1 MLTTEYNYETE
12 LRVVKREAREEGI
25 NEGMRKGRMEGM
37 MEGREEGL
45 VTTATR
51 MKNAN
56 CEVGFI
62 QQMTGLSR
70 EAIEKV

>member
-25 NEGMRKGRMEGM
+25 NEGMRKGRMEGK
-37 MEGREEGL
+37 EEGL

-70 EAIEKV
+70 EAIEKL

>member
-25 NEGMRKGRMEGM
+25 NEGMRKGR
-37 MEGREEGL
+37 EEGL

-51 MKNAN
+51 MKNN
-56 CEVGFI
+56 SFDVPTI
-62 QQMTGLSR
+62 MKITGLPR
-70 EAIEKV
+70 EAIERL